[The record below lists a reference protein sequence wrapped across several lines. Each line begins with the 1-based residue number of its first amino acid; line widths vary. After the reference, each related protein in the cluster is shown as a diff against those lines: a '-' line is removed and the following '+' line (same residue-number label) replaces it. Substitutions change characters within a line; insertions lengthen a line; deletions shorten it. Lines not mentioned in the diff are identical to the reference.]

1 MRFACP
7 ITLKS
12 QRNGAIL
19 VSFPDVPKAL
29 TEGESEQEALSEAKD
44 CLIGALGGYISR
56 GWAIPVPSEARGR
69 PVVQLPPFVESK
81 LALYAAMCEQGI
93 SPAALA
99 MRLGKR
105 RAWTDQLLDLDG
117 HSPARSLL
125 MTLPDE

>member
-1 MRFACP
+1 M
-7 ITLKS
+7 
-12 QRNGAIL
+12 

-44 CLIGALGGYISR
+44 CLIGGLGGYISR

-81 LALYAAMCEQGI
+81 LALYAAMCEQGM
-93 SPAALA
+93 SRAALA
-99 MRLGKR
+99 KRLGKR

-117 HSPARSLL
+117 HSPAHSLL